1 MVASPDL
8 NAEMLLTGAGAAPQ
22 PSAEWSKPTYS
33 DAERGGAALRLRL
46 AVLTCLFV
54 VIFASRVIRLNT
66 LEMDKDEIWSV
77 WQTFGT
83 PAQIVSWTPYD
94 WSPLFYLIVGAWHSL
109 VGIHPFPLRLL
120 VVFGFLIGAAI
131 LYRLAR
137 TLLPENAEAGAL
149 ITVAACA
156 AMGYAIHIGLLLR
169 GYSLLFTVT
178 LLAWWMAIRYFRR
191 PSVRRAGVLAVCLA
205 VMIYLHIT
213 ALFTLLMIGL
223 FTLVLYGRQAWRWWL
238 PGIMTLVLAFPEINS
253 KLLIGAGRASTGL
266 PVLQAWLAG
275 GAHIYVQVLE
285 NLVRDFAGYGL
296 MMWAAFIG
304 ISAAL
309 ILGRYGV
316 QRRTLALILWMLAPI
331 LFFFVQLW
339 DAFTNRHLAWVMPG
353 VALWIGWGFAQLPR
367 AGIAGL
373 MVVLGVVMFGPVPI
387 AERYK
392 KVDAPLVAAF
402 TFLTDH
408 LQIGDAFLIDPNYK
422 DVPPEE
428 WDYYVR
434 AYLPSGLR
442 LVSDPGRYQRVWY
455 VAADGQ
461 QDPPTFA
468 AVQRQRAPGMALT
481 APGFTLRLYEA
492 PPDINGVA
500 FENGMRFHGVESAD
514 NGGPL
519 PLRRPGENLHLR
531 LWWSV
536 DKQVPLDY
544 SIGVYVLGEGGL
556 VAQYDGPPQ
565 PSDAP
570 QETSRWV
577 QNRYYVQD
585 LDVALPDTL
594 AAGNYAVKLAVY
606 YWQDARRLSAS
617 GVDGDH
623 LLPLLTIPVRR

>member
-1 MVASPDL
+1 MTLTRAVPAAQLVPKLPDL
-8 NAEMLLTGAGAAPQ
+8 AP
-22 PSAEWSKPTYS
+22 SEAKP
-33 DAERGGAALRLRL
+33 DGRALRLRL
-46 AVLTCLFV
+46 ALLTGLFI
-54 VIFASRVIRLNT
+54 VIFASRVVRLNT

-109 VGIHPFPLRLL
+109 VGIHPFTLRLL

-137 TLLPENAEAGAL
+137 ALLDDTAAF
-149 ITVAACA
+149 ITVGACA

-169 GYSLLFTVT
+169 GYSLLFTMT

-191 PSVRRAGVLAVCLA
+191 PSTLRAALLAVCLA
-205 VMIYLHIT
+205 VMVYLHIT

-223 FTLVLYGRQAWRWWL
+223 FTLVMYGRQVWRWWL
-238 PGIMTLVLAFPEINS
+238 PGVMAAVLAFPEINA

-266 PVLQAWLAG
+266 PILQTWLAD
-275 GAHIYVQVLE
+275 GAHIYGQVLE
-285 NLVRDFAGYGL
+285 NLVRDFAGYGF
-296 MMWAAFIG
+296 MMWAAFVAIAG
-304 ISAAL
+304 AL
-309 ILGRYGV
+309 IVDRHGL
-316 QRRTLALILWMLAPI
+316 QRRTLALLLWMAAPV

-353 VALWIGWGFAQLPR
+353 AALWIGWGFARLPR

-373 MVVLGVVMFGPVPI
+373 MTVFALVMFGPVPI

-402 TFLTDH
+402 TFLTRH

-428 WDYYVR
+428 WDYFVR
-434 AYLPSGLR
+434 AYLPSGLK
-442 LVSDPGRYQRVWY
+442 LVSDPGDYQRVWY
-455 VAADGQ
+455 VTTEGQ
-461 QDPPTFA
+461 QDPSTLA
-468 AVQRQRAPGMALT
+468 AVQRQRAPGIALT

-492 PPDINGVA
+492 PPDIGGVA
-500 FENGMRFHGVESAD
+500 FENGMRFHGVESID

-519 PLRRPGENLHLR
+519 ALRRPGETLRLR

-544 SIGVYVLGEGGL
+544 SIGVYVLGESGL
-556 VAQYDGPPQ
+556 VVQYDGPPQ
-565 PSDAP
+565 PADAP
-570 QETSRWV
+570 RETSRWV
-577 QNRYYVQD
+577 VNRYYIQD
-585 LDVALPDTL
+585 LELALPDTL
-594 AAGNYAVKLAVY
+594 ASGNYAVKLAVY
-606 YWQDARRLSAS
+606 YWQDAKRLSAP

-623 LLPLLTIPVRR
+623 LLPLLTLPVKR